1 MARLSEQEKEE
12 LRRLA
17 KSTQL
22 REDMQRVA
30 ANRHNPF
37 VKDGRVDIE
46 AWLEFLNEYNAF
58 IGHAP
63 KPFRPLIERIMKL

>member
-1 MARLSEQEKEE
+1 MARLTEQEKEE

-22 REDMQRVA
+22 RDDMRRVA
-30 ANRHNPF
+30 TSRHNPF
-37 VKDGRVDIE
+37 MKDGRVDIE

-58 IGHAP
+58 IGHTP
-63 KPFRPLIERIMKL
+63 KPFKPMIDRIMKL